1 MKISVNTRTIAGMV
15 LAAGVLAGTV
25 TPAESAVRPQLTRIV
40 AYAEDRETP
49 AEIINESTETYMV
62 QSWLED
68 TEGSDKDIPVVLTPP
83 VMKLEGKKSGKL
95 RLVVM
100 KGNIPQDR
108 ESVYWLNLQEIPPKA
123 KDAEN
128 SLVIAIRSR
137 LKVFVR
143 PAGLDA
149 QGNTEAPSK
158 LTWEME
164 VADGKRWLRAT
175 NPTKYHVS
183 FGELTVGMPG
193 KKGQRLE
200 GKYRMVPPEGSERYE
215 IPATIKSSSV
225 SVTWSGMN
233 DWGGAGKEQT
243 VEVASVRGLMK
254 VVACAGVVVGAG
266 ALRLR

>member
-1 MKISVNTRTIAGMV
+1 MNIKRNTRAV
-15 LAAGVLAGTV
+15 LSAILLAGAV
-25 TPAESAVRPQLTRIV
+25 APAESAVRPQLTRIV

-49 AEIINESTETYMV
+49 AEIINESKDTYMV

-68 TEGSDKDIPVVLTPP
+68 TEGKDKDIPIVLTPP

-123 KDAEN
+123 KDADN

-143 PAGLDA
+143 PAGFDA
-149 QGNTEAPSK
+149 QGSVEAPSK
-158 LTWEME
+158 LTWKIET
-164 VADGKRWLRAT
+164 ADGKRWLWAT
-175 NPTKYHVS
+175 NPTKYYVS
-183 FGELTVGMPG
+183 FGELALAVQG

-200 GKYRMVPPEGSERYE
+200 DKYRMVPPVGSERYE
-215 IPATIKSSSV
+215 IPATIKGSSI

-243 VEVASVRGLMK
+243 VEVRQ
-254 VVACAGVVVGAG
+254 
-266 ALRLR
+266 

>member
-1 MKISVNTRTIAGMV
+1 
-15 LAAGVLAGTV
+15 
-25 TPAESAVRPQLTRIV
+25 
-40 AYAEDRETP
+40 
-49 AEIINESTETYMV
+49 MV

-100 KGNIPQDR
+100 KGNIPQNR

-243 VEVASVRGLMK
+243 VEVRQ
-254 VVACAGVVVGAG
+254 
-266 ALRLR
+266 

>member
-1 MKISVNTRTIAGMV
+1 MKISVNTRAIAGTV
-15 LAAGVLAGTV
+15 LAAGMLAGATA
-25 TPAESAVRPQLTRIV
+25 PAESAVRPQLTRIV

-68 TEGSDKDIPVVLTPP
+68 TDGSDKDIPVVLTPP

-149 QGNTEAPSK
+149 QGNAEAPSK
-158 LTWEME
+158 LTWKME
-164 VADGKRWLRAT
+164 SAGGKRWLRAT

-183 FGELTVGMPG
+183 FGELAVGIPG

-200 GKYRMVPPEGSERYE
+200 DKYRMVPPEGSERYE

-243 VEVASVRGLMK
+243 VEVHQ
-254 VVACAGVVVGAG
+254 
-266 ALRLR
+266 

>member
-100 KGNIPQDR
+100 KGIFLRTGVGVLAEPAGDTAEGEGCGKQSGDSDPQ
-108 ESVYWLNLQEIPPKA
+108 P
-123 KDAEN
+123 
-128 SLVIAIRSR
+128 

-183 FGELTVGMPG
+183 FGELTVGMRVRRAASG
-193 KKGQRLE
+193 GQ
-200 GKYRMVPPEGSERYE
+200 VPDG
-215 IPATIKSSSV
+215 AA
-225 SVTWSGMN
+225 
-233 DWGGAGKEQT
+233 GGE
-243 VEVASVRGLMK
+243 
-254 VVACAGVVVGAG
+254 
-266 ALRLR
+266 

>member
-1 MKISVNTRTIAGMV
+1 
-15 LAAGVLAGTV
+15 
-25 TPAESAVRPQLTRIV
+25 
-40 AYAEDRETP
+40 
-49 AEIINESTETYMV
+49 
-62 QSWLED
+62 
-68 TEGSDKDIPVVLTPP
+68 
-83 VMKLEGKKSGKL
+83 
-95 RLVVM
+95 
-100 KGNIPQDR
+100 

-243 VEVASVRGLMK
+243 VEVRQ
-254 VVACAGVVVGAG
+254 
-266 ALRLR
+266 